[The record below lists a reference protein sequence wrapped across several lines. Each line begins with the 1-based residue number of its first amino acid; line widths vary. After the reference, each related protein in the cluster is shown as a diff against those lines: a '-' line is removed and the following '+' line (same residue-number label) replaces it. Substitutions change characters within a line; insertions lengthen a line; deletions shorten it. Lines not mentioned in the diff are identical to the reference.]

1 MPQIRG
7 TAGST
12 ISTPGLIIGCVLLA
26 LLILGFL
33 QQQVQKR
40 KRRTKYH
47 PPLQL
52 QQTSVGVLEQ
62 IGKRKEDLRR
72 YIGKL
77 REQLAA
83 REEQLRYHD
92 ELEEIVTSRVETSR
106 RDEEAAL
113 QEWSRLMKAGKKLHG
128 DNWDASD
135 GDEPSLRDLMELHKE
150 ELLEYKRSL
159 HNQPGSSRQ
168 NGVRQPSTSR
178 ERKTAR
184 RPSKFNLP
192 LLKLQPVAPLP
203 SASHGIGA
211 TVKPDAPK
219 FIPTQWQSTRAKAG
233 SRLSAAIPTQLD
245 AQAEDYDEPSPTQ
258 KMVVPP
264 LDLSRLGLG
273 PTIGAPIQDEPNE
286 PAPKQQKRK
295 SFEATFQRQTQLA
308 AMLRKKK

>member
-7 TAGST
+7 TVGST
-12 ISTPGLIIGCVLLA
+12 VNTPGLIIGCVLVA

-106 RDEEAAL
+106 RDEE
-113 QEWSRLMKAGKKLHG
+113 EWTRLMKAGKKLHG

-135 GDEPSLRDLMELHKE
+135 GDEPSLMDLMELHKE

-159 HNQPGSSRQ
+159 HNQPGSTRHNDVQ
-168 NGVRQPSTSR
+168 QPTKSR
-178 ERKTAR
+178 ERKAAR
-184 RPSKFNLP
+184 RPSKFNLS

-211 TVKPDAPK
+211 AMKPDAPK
-219 FIPTQWQSTRAKAG
+219 LIPPQWQSTRAKAG
-233 SRLSAAIPTQLD
+233 SRLSAATP
-245 AQAEDYDEPSPTQ
+245 AQPDPPAEDYDESSPTQ

-264 LDLSRLGLG
+264 LDFSRLGMG
-273 PTIGAPIQDEPNE
+273 PATGASIQQAPDEP
-286 PAPKQQKRK
+286 AQKQQKRK
-295 SFEATFQRQTQLA
+295 SFEATFQRQTRLA

>member
-7 TAGST
+7 AVGST
-12 ISTPGLIIGCVLLA
+12 LSTPGLIIGCVLLA
-26 LLILGFL
+26 LLLLGFL

-40 KRRTKYH
+40 KQRTKYH

-77 REQLAA
+77 KEQLAA

-106 RDEEAAL
+106 RDEE
-113 QEWSRLMKAGKKLHG
+113 EWTRLMKAGKKVHG

-135 GDEPSLRDLMELHKE
+135 GDDPSLRDLMELHKE

-159 HNQPGSSRQ
+159 HNQLGSSRQ
-168 NGVRQPSTSR
+168 NDAHRSSTSR
-178 ERKTAR
+178 ERKAAR

-219 FIPTQWQSTRAKAG
+219 LIPTQWQSTRAKAG
-233 SRLSAAIPTQLD
+233 SRLSAAIPAQLD
-245 AQAEDYDEPSPTQ
+245 VPTENYDEPSPTQ

-264 LDLSRLGLG
+264 LDLSRVL
-273 PTIGAPIQDEPNE
+273 ISVIDASIQEPDEP
-286 PAPKQQKRK
+286 AQKQQKKK
-295 SFEATFQRQTQLA
+295 SFEATFQRQTRLA
-308 AMLRKKK
+308 ALLRKKK